1 MDNSRYYLRNGI
13 FVNDKNP
20 SEYYDLTKKYMLMA
34 IDKGSKESMKYLENY
49 YIYYYPNN
57 EDLQNYFCAF
67 IKGGNI
73 IGSSRLFNNKH
84 ISDNMM
90 IDLYCSNINNVN
102 LNIGNFEF
110 CLFKI
115 VSYINFLTFC
125 ESHELKNIKH
135 FSEYISKLLYFSN
148 NKQEYKKYTKKIF
161 AQYTSQIFME
171 YLNLYYYE
179 YIKKIFAPGGEGYIK
194 TKTHFELITK
204 QQ

>member
-73 IGSSRLFNNKH
+73 IGSSRLFNDKH
-84 ISDNMM
+84 NSDNMV
-90 IDLYCSNINNVN
+90 IDLYCLNINNVN
-102 LNIGNFEF
+102 LNIENFEF

-135 FSEYISKLLYFSN
+135 FLEYISKLLYF
-148 NKQEYKKYTKKIF
+148 NKNKREYKKCAKEIF

-171 YLNLYYYE
+171 HLDLYYYE
-179 YIKKIFAPGGEGYIK
+179 HLKKIFAPGGEGYIK
-194 TKTHFELITK
+194 TKKHFELITK